1 MRSLA
6 AAGLGNIPENSLG
19 EIPPDFI
26 SFLLTPALEDDAW
39 QVRLSAIGALKRPGK
54 TIPLLLEL
62 LDSSNQEMSRAAAM
76 KLLEFGVTSDR
87 AETILLHSLKPPQDL
102 RIRLA
107 AIEVLMK
114 GNLNTAASAIILAL
128 QDDNPKVRERAVY
141 LIRNRLSTDSEF
153 IHTETGQK
161 LLQALIKALQDQ
173 NRDIRS
179 PVIHTLGTT
188 RSPVAVAPLAAA
200 LDGADQYERSEIFQS
215 LYAIKANLSE
225 IISNL
230 RHADWQVR
238 LEAVE
243 QLDAIEEVFDNLANP
258 PLQALLRALKDP
270 NPDVCAAVAAVLIN
284 NSIGRH
290 DERPEIYNATVKVL
304 KQDLPKLL
312 ASLKSEDPRARLNTI
327 YVLGRLGPDAKA
339 ADTASAGPAHRPK
352 LVDPVRGGSFT

>member
-1 MRSLA
+1 M
-6 AAGLGNIPENSLG
+6 
-19 EIPPDFI
+19 
-26 SFLLTPALEDDAW
+26 
-39 QVRLSAIGALKRPGK
+39 
-54 TIPLLLEL
+54 
-62 LDSSNQEMSRAAAM
+62 
-76 KLLEFGVTSDR
+76 
-87 AETILLHSLKPPQDL
+87 
-102 RIRLA
+102 
-107 AIEVLMK
+107 
-114 GNLNTAASAIILAL
+114 
-128 QDDNPKVRERAVY
+128 
-141 LIRNRLSTDSEF
+141 
-153 IHTETGQK
+153 
-161 LLQALIKALQDQ
+161 
-173 NRDIRS
+173 
-179 PVIHTLGTT
+179 
-188 RSPVAVAPLAAA
+188 APLAAA

-225 IISNL
+225 IINNL

-270 NPDVCAAVAAVLIN
+270 NPDVRAAVAAVLIS

-339 ADTASAGPAHRPK
+339 AVPPLRGLLTDPNWLIRYGAAVSLSRINPQDTSIIPVLAEVFRDPSRVELLGLDDEIPHEELNALSKIGSPASIALLLELLRQRDPQFRYTHYLDDHDSYAAFSLRKTGPKAIPALVNALKNDQGRFLAAHTLGQMGPLAMAPLRVNPAK
-352 LVDPVRGGSFT
+352 TGGNG